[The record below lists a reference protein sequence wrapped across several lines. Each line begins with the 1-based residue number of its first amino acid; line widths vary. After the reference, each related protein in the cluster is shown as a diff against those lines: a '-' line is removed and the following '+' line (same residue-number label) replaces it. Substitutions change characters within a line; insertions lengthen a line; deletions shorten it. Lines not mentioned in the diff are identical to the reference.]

1 MRRLRPQLA
10 VPLRALV
17 VAAALTCVAASP
29 LQAPFD
35 RLVADRDVAD
45 GITLFHLTD
54 DALIDPPA
62 PISIWLLRLDPERV
76 RLRAVLANDEVMG
89 TETVSEMAA
98 RHGAVA
104 AINAGFFLPN
114 GDPAGLFKL
123 NGRLISDTTRPRGAV
138 GITEGGGKVR
148 LLFDRVTA
156 TISLA
161 IRHSFGRKTIV
172 PIDGVDTTRARGK
185 LMLFTPAYHADTDSA
200 KGGLEWTASGRPTRI
215 VGGPLDGGK
224 TPIPPDGFVLSFGGR
239 SPPTSLRGI
248 KPGARVDLLS
258 NYVPISGGAGAWGVA
273 TDIIGGWGLL
283 ARGGTYITDW
293 SSEQFSPG
301 FAETRHPRT
310 MIGVAEGGAIW
321 LVTIDGRQPKLSSGM
336 SLKELQ
342 SLARRLRLVDAL
354 NLDGGGSTTMWV
366 TGKIVNSPSD
376 AAGPRKVSDALLV
389 FPVRH

>member
-1 MRRLRPQLA
+1 MRWLRPQLA

-54 DALIDPPA
+54 EALIDPPA

-98 RHGAVA
+98 RHGALA

-114 GDPAGLFKL
+114 GDPAGLLKL

-138 GITEGGGKVR
+138 GIAEGGGKVR

-215 VGGPLDGGK
+215 VRGPLDGGK
-224 TPIPPDGFVLSFGGR
+224 TPIPPDGFVLSYGGL

-258 NYVPISGGAGAWGVA
+258 NYVPISGGVEAWGGA

>member
-114 GDPAGLFKL
+114 GDPAGLLKL

-215 VGGPLDGGK
+215 VRGPLDGGK

-239 SPPTSLRGI
+239 SPPTSLRRHQ
-248 KPGARVDLLS
+248 ARR
-258 NYVPISGGAGAWGVA
+258 AGRSPVELRAPQRRC
-273 TDIIGGWGLL
+273 
-283 ARGGTYITDW
+283 RGMGR
-293 SSEQFSPG
+293 G
-301 FAETRHPRT
+301 
-310 MIGVAEGGAIW
+310 
-321 LVTIDGRQPKLSSGM
+321 DGYH
-336 SLKELQ
+336 
-342 SLARRLRLVDAL
+342 RRLRDSSPAAAL
-354 NLDGGGSTTMWV
+354 TSRIGHRSNFLQDLPRPA
-366 TGKIVNSPSD
+366 IP
-376 AAGPRKVSDALLV
+376 GP
-389 FPVRH
+389 